1 MTTAVRRRFD
11 PVRDTRRFVYLLDEG
26 EGRLFEVIGVRGMPA
41 PGRRKRDGSPMSP
54 EGHAAV
60 KLLDVG
66 KDLPEDPFEALD
78 RAAWVPIEE
87 ATVLAVV
94 EPIRDDA
101 S

>member
-1 MTTAVRRRFD
+1 MATAVRRRFD
-11 PVRDTRRFVYLLDEG
+11 PSRDARRFVYLLDEG
-26 EGRLFEVIGVRGMPA
+26 DGRLFEIIGVQGMA
-41 PGRRKRDGSPMSP
+41 PPPGLPDRMP
-54 EGHAAV
+54 AV